1 MTRPE
6 PDGTQKH
13 AVQGGVE
20 VGGQAAPGGVLRA
33 LLPRTLLA
41 RNIVLLI
48 VLVMLSQACALGVLL
63 HYVQRPRVERAAAVF
78 ATYVTTLDNLLA
90 ATPPSA
96 RATLT
101 ARLDARTQLPDD
113 ATEAQ
118 PTNLLRAYRIYQRDV
133 FLDSLR
139 AHLPADMPAR
149 WQSVG
154 GQRLWIRMHA
164 PADAPQTPYWIALP
178 IPEDAQGNGL
188 DAAILLSL
196 GLGAL
201 AALTGYLIQRHLN
214 QPLQQLTRAARRVSA
229 GETPAPLPTDGPTE
243 IATVSHAFN
252 QMTQALQQAEATRAL
267 MLAGISHDI
276 RTPLTKLRLAM
287 AMAMPHGSDSSF
299 VVAAESYL
307 DQIETIL
314 QQFMDY
320 AGSGEREA
328 AEPGDLNA
336 LIERL
341 AGDFAG
347 LGHEFALSLAVLPA
361 LAYRPISMM
370 RLLMN
375 LMQNAIVY
383 GGTGL
388 AVRSWTTPEAVYV
401 AVGDRG
407 KGLSAQELEQLKAPF
422 QRGSNARAHSGG
434 TGLGL
439 AIVERIARLH
449 HGSLQ
454 FHAREG
460 GGLEV
465 WVVLPVVLAA
475 GLPVV
480 PPLA

>member
-1 MTRPE
+1 MTRSML
-6 PDGTQKH
+6 QK
-13 AVQGGVE
+13 
-20 VGGQAAPGGVLRA
+20 A
-33 LLPRTLLA
+33 LPKTLLA
-41 RNIVLLI
+41 RNIALLI
-48 VLVMLSQACALGVLL
+48 VLVMLSQICSLGVLL
-63 HYVQRPRVERAAAVF
+63 HYVQRPRVERAATVF
-78 ATYVTTLDNLLA
+78 ATYVTTLDSLLQ
-90 ATPPSA
+90 ATPADA
-96 RATLT
+96 RAGLI
-101 ARLDARTQLPDD
+101 ARLNGRAELPRE
-113 ATEAQ
+113 ATLEA
-118 PTNLLRAYRIYQRDV
+118 PRSVLRAYRSYQRNV
-133 FLDSLR
+133 FVESLR

-149 WQSVG
+149 WQFEG

-164 PADAPQTPYWIALP
+164 PADAPHMPYWIALP
-178 IPEDAQGNGL
+178 IPEDAQGAGL

-201 AALTGYLIQRHLN
+201 AALTGYVIQRHLN

-229 GETPAPLPTDGPTE
+229 GETPAPLPTDGPAE
-243 IATVSHAFN
+243 IAAVSSAFN
-252 QMTQALQQAEATRAL
+252 QMTQTLQQAEATRAL

-276 RTPLTKLRLAM
+276 RTPLTKLRLSM
-287 AMAMPHGSDSSF
+287 AMAMPDGSDSSF

-361 LAYRPISMM
+361 VAYRPISMM

-388 AVRSWTTPEAVYV
+388 AVRSWATSEAVYA

-407 KGLSAQELEQLKAPF
+407 KGLSAEELAQLKAPF
-422 QRGSNARAHSGG
+422 QRGRNARAHSGG

-449 HGSLQ
+449 GGSLQ
-454 FHAREG
+454 FHARDG

-465 WVVLPVVLAA
+465 WVVLPLIS
-475 GLPVV
+475 V
-480 PPLA
+480 PATHPAPRGTPRPR

>member
-1 MTRPE
+1 MTR
-6 PDGTQKH
+6 G
-13 AVQGGVE
+13 
-20 VGGQAAPGGVLRA
+20 LLRRA
-33 LLPRTLLA
+33 LPKTLLA
-41 RNIVLLI
+41 RNIALLI
-48 VLVMLSQACALGVLL
+48 VLVMVSQVCALGVLL

-90 ATPPSA
+90 STPPGA
-96 RATLT
+96 RASLT
-101 ARLDARTQLPDD
+101 ARLDARAQLPAE
-113 ATEAQ
+113 ATEMPA
-118 PTNLLRAYRIYQRDV
+118 PSLWRAYRTYQRRV
-133 FLDSLR
+133 FIDSLR
-139 AHLPADMPAR
+139 AHLPADMPAQ
-149 WQSVG
+149 WQTEG

-164 PADAPQTPYWIALP
+164 PPDAPQAPFWIALP
-178 IPEDAQGNGL
+178 IPEDAQGYGL
-188 DAAILLSL
+188 EAAIFLSL
-196 GLGAL
+196 GLAVL
-201 AALTGYLIQRHLN
+201 AALAGYAIQLHLN
-214 QPLQQLTRAARRVSA
+214 EPLEELTRAARRVSA

-243 IATVSHAFN
+243 IAAVSHAFN
-252 QMTQALQQAEATRAL
+252 QMTRALQEADATRAL

-276 RTPLTKLRLAM
+276 RTPLTKLRLSM
-287 AMAMPHGSDSSF
+287 AMAMPDGSDSSF

-320 AGSGEREA
+320 AGSGEREVA
-328 AEPGDLNA
+328 QPGDLNA

-347 LGHEFALSLAVLPA
+347 LGHEFELSLAKLPA

-388 AVRSWTTPEAVYV
+388 AVRTWASGDAVTI

-407 KGLSAQELEQLKAPF
+407 KGLSVQELEQLKAPF
-422 QRGSNARAHSGG
+422 QRGRNARAHSGG

-439 AIVERIARLH
+439 SIVDRIARLH
-449 HGSLQ
+449 GGGVQ

-465 WVVLPVVLAA
+465 WVVLPVASA
-475 GLPVV
+475 
-480 PPLA
+480 

>member
-1 MTRPE
+1 MARPL
-6 PDGTQKH
+6 
-13 AVQGGVE
+13 
-20 VGGQAAPGGVLRA
+20 LRR

-41 RNIVLLI
+41 RNIALLI
-48 VLVMLSQACALGVLL
+48 VLVMLSQVCSLGVLL
-63 HYVQRPRVERAAAVF
+63 HYVQRPRVDRAAAVF

-90 ATPPSA
+90 ATPSSA
-96 RATLT
+96 RSALT
-101 ARLDARTQLPDD
+101 ARLDARAQLPPE
-113 ATEAQ
+113 ATETPPPSLAH
-118 PTNLLRAYRIYQRDV
+118 AYRNYQRDM

-139 AHLPADMPAR
+139 GHLPADMPAR
-149 WQSVG
+149 WQTEG
-154 GQRLWIRMHA
+154 GERLWIRLHA
-164 PADAPQTPYWIALP
+164 PADAPQAPYWIALP

-188 DAAILLSL
+188 EVAIFLSL

-201 AALTGYLIQRHLN
+201 AALAGYAIQLHLN
-214 QPLQQLTRAARRVSA
+214 EPLQELTRAARRVSA
-229 GETPAPLPTDGPTE
+229 GEAPAPLPTDGPTE
-243 IATVSHAFN
+243 IAAVSSAFN
-252 QMTQALQQAEATRAL
+252 QMTHALQEADATRAL

-276 RTPLTKLRLAM
+276 RTPLTKLRLSM

-299 VVAAESYL
+299 VIAAESYL

-328 AEPGDLNA
+328 PLPGDLNA

-347 LGHEFALSLAVLPA
+347 LGHEFELSLAPLPA

-383 GGTGL
+383 GGSGL
-388 AVRSWTTPEAVYV
+388 AVRSWATAGTVTV

-422 QRGSNARAHSGG
+422 QRGRNARAHSGG

-439 AIVERIARLH
+439 SIVERIARLH
-449 HGSLQ
+449 GGSLQ
-454 FHAREG
+454 FHPREG

-465 WVVLPVVLAA
+465 WVVLPAAA
-475 GLPVV
+475 G
-480 PPLA
+480 

>member
-1 MTRPE
+1 MTRPL
-6 PDGTQKH
+6 
-13 AVQGGVE
+13 
-20 VGGQAAPGGVLRA
+20 LRR

-48 VLVMLSQACALGVLL
+48 VLVMLSQICSIAVLL
-63 HYVQRPRVERAAAVF
+63 HYVQRPRVERAATVF
-78 ATYVTTLDNLLA
+78 ATYVTTLDSVLE
-90 ATPPSA
+90 ATPA
-96 RATLT
+96 RARAALT
-101 ARLDARTQLPDD
+101 TRLDARAQLP
-113 ATEAQ
+113 AGAAEEPPPNVA
-118 PTNLLRAYRIYQRDV
+118 RAYRTYQRDL

-149 WQSVG
+149 WQTEG

-164 PADAPQTPYWIALP
+164 PTDAPNAPYWIALP
-178 IPEDAQGNGL
+178 IPEDAQGSGL
-188 DAAILLSL
+188 EAAIVLSL
-196 GLGAL
+196 GLGIL
-201 AALTGYLIQRHLN
+201 AALAGYAIQLHLN
-214 QPLQQLTRAARRVSA
+214 EPLQELARAARHVSA
-229 GETPAPLPTDGPTE
+229 GKTPAPLPTDGPTE
-243 IATVSHAFN
+243 IAAVSRAFN
-252 QMTQALQQAEATRAL
+252 QMTQTLQEAEATRAL

-276 RTPLTKLRLAM
+276 RTPLTKLRLSM
-287 AMAMPHGSDSSF
+287 AMAMPDGSDSSF

-328 AEPGDLNA
+328 PQPGDLNA

-347 LGHEFALSLAVLPA
+347 LGHEFELSLTKLPA
-361 LAYRPISMM
+361 LGYRPISMM

-383 GGTGL
+383 GKTGL
-388 AVRSWTTPEAVYV
+388 AVRSWVAADVSLKAGGAAKQGQTVIV

-407 KGLSAQELEQLKAPF
+407 NGLSAQELEQLKAPF
-422 QRGSNARAHSGG
+422 QRGRNARSHSGG

-439 AIVERIARLH
+439 SIVERIARLH
-449 HGSLQ
+449 GGSLQ
-454 FHAREG
+454 FHARDG

-465 WVVLPVVLAA
+465 WVVLPIKAA
-475 GLPVV
+475 
-480 PPLA
+480 

>member
-1 MTRPE
+1 MKRTLL
-6 PDGTQKH
+6 Q
-13 AVQGGVE
+13 
-20 VGGQAAPGGVLRA
+20 RA
-33 LLPRTLLA
+33 LPKTLLA

-48 VLVMLSQACALGVLL
+48 VLVMLSQVCSLAVLL
-63 HYVQRPRVERAAAVF
+63 RYVQQPRVDRAAAVF
-78 ATYVTTLDNLLA
+78 ATYVSTLDSLLA
-90 ATPPSA
+90 ATPSEA
-96 RATLT
+96 RAALT
-101 ARLDARTQLPDD
+101 ARLDGHAQLPP
-113 ATEAQ
+113 EAAQ
-118 PTNLLRAYRIYQRDV
+118 EPPASLLRAYRTYQRNM

-139 AHLPADMPAR
+139 AHLPTDMPVR
-149 WQSVG
+149 WQLTG

-164 PADAPQTPYWIALP
+164 PADTHEAPYWIALP
-178 IPEDAQGNGL
+178 IPEDAQGGGL

-201 AALTGYLIQRHLN
+201 AALTGYAIQRHLN
-214 QPLQQLTRAARRVSA
+214 QPLLQLTHAARRVSA
-229 GETPAPLPTDGPTE
+229 GETPDPLPTDGPSE
-243 IATVSHAFN
+243 IAAVSSAFN
-252 QMTQALQQAEATRAL
+252 QMTHALQQAEATRAL

-276 RTPLTKLRLAM
+276 RTPLTKLRLSM
-287 AMAMPHGSDSSF
+287 AMAMPDDGDSSF

-347 LGHEFALSLAVLPA
+347 LGHEFDLSLADLPPVA
-361 LAYRPISMM
+361 FRPISMM

-388 AVRSWTTPEAVYV
+388 AVRSWATGEAVCV

-407 KGLSAQELEQLKAPF
+407 KGLTAAELEQLKAPF
-422 QRGSNARAHSGG
+422 QRGRNARSHSGG

-439 AIVERIARLH
+439 AIVDRIARLH
-449 HGSLQ
+449 GGTLQ

-465 WVVLPVVLAA
+465 WVVLPLGLSHAA
-475 GLPVV
+475 R
-480 PPLA
+480 AA

>member
-1 MTRPE
+1 
-6 PDGTQKH
+6 
-13 AVQGGVE
+13 
-20 VGGQAAPGGVLRA
+20 
-33 LLPRTLLA
+33 
-41 RNIVLLI
+41 
-48 VLVMLSQACALGVLL
+48 
-63 HYVQRPRVERAAAVF
+63 
-78 ATYVTTLDNLLA
+78 
-90 ATPPSA
+90 
-96 RATLT
+96 
-101 ARLDARTQLPDD
+101 
-113 ATEAQ
+113 
-118 PTNLLRAYRIYQRDV
+118 
-133 FLDSLR
+133 LR
-139 AHLPADMPAR
+139 AHLPADMPVR
-149 WQSVG
+149 WQSEG
-154 GQRLWIRMHA
+154 GQRMWIRMRA
-164 PADAPQTPYWIALP
+164 PADTPHTPYWIALP
-178 IPEDAQGNGL
+178 IPEDAQGAEL

-201 AALTGYLIQRHLN
+201 AALTGYVIQRHLN
-214 QPLQQLTRAARRVSA
+214 QPLQELARTARRVSA
-229 GETPAPLPTDGPTE
+229 GETPAPLPTDGPAE
-243 IATVSHAFN
+243 IASVSSAFN
-252 QMTQALQQAEATRAL
+252 QMTHALQQAEATRAL

-276 RTPLTKLRLAM
+276 RTPLTKLRLSM
-287 AMAMPHGSDSSF
+287 AMAMPDGSDSSF

-347 LGHEFALSLAVLPA
+347 LGHEFELSLANLPA
-361 LAYRPISMM
+361 VAYRPISMM

-388 AVRSWTTPEAVYV
+388 AVRSWATGVAVYV

-407 KGLSAQELEQLKAPF
+407 KGLSAEELEQLKAPF
-422 QRGSNARAHSGG
+422 QRGRNARTHSGG

-449 HGSLQ
+449 GGSLQ

-465 WVVLPVVLAA
+465 WVVLPLTSDPATHPA
-475 GLPVV
+475 
-480 PPLA
+480 PPGRPRPR

>member
-1 MTRPE
+1 MTRPLL
-6 PDGTQKH
+6 H
-13 AVQGGVE
+13 
-20 VGGQAAPGGVLRA
+20 R

-41 RNIVLLI
+41 RNIALLI
-48 VLVMLSQACALGVLL
+48 ALVMLSQVCALGVLL

-90 ATPPSA
+90 ATPPNA
-96 RATLT
+96 RRELT
-101 ARLDARTQLPDD
+101 ARLDARAQAPD
-113 ATEAQ
+113 EAAAA
-118 PTNLLRAYRIYQRDV
+118 PPPNLMRAYRTYQRNV
-133 FLDSLR
+133 FIESLR

-149 WQSVG
+149 WQTRG

-164 PADAPQTPYWIALP
+164 PADTPQTPYWIALP

-214 QPLQQLTRAARRVSA
+214 RPLQELTRAARRVSA

-243 IATVSHAFN
+243 IAAVSGAFN

-276 RTPLTKLRLAM
+276 RTPLTKLRLSM
-287 AMAMPHGSDSSF
+287 AMAMPNGSDSSF

-320 AGSGEREA
+320 AGSGEREQP
-328 AEPGDLNA
+328 EPGDLNA

-347 LGHEFALSLAVLPA
+347 LGHEFELSLATLPA
-361 LAYRPISMM
+361 VPYRPISMM

-383 GGTGL
+383 GGSGL
-388 AVRSWTTPEAVYV
+388 AVRSWATREAVYV

-422 QRGSNARAHSGG
+422 QRGRNARTHSGG

-449 HGSLQ
+449 GGSLE

-465 WVVLPVVLAA
+465 WVVLPPGASTR
-475 GLPVV
+475 
-480 PPLA
+480 

>member
-1 MTRPE
+1 MTRAWL
-6 PDGTQKH
+6 QR
-13 AVQGGVE
+13 
-20 VGGQAAPGGVLRA
+20 VL
-33 LLPRTLLA
+33 PKTLLA
-41 RNIVLLI
+41 RNILLLI
-48 VLVMLSQACALGVLL
+48 VLVMLSQLCALAVLL
-63 HYVQRPRVERAAAVF
+63 HYVQRPRVERAATVF
-78 ATYVTTLDNLLA
+78 ATYVTTLDSLLQ
-90 ATPPSA
+90 ATPPGA
-96 RATLT
+96 RAQLT
-101 ARLDARTQLPDD
+101 ARLDARTQLPAD
-113 ATEAQ
+113 AALE
-118 PTNLLRAYRIYQRDV
+118 PPPSLMRAYRTYQRNV

-139 AHLPADMPAR
+139 EHLPADMPAL
-149 WQSVG
+149 WQSEG

-164 PADAPQTPYWIALP
+164 PADAPHTPYWIALP

-201 AALTGYLIQRHLN
+201 AALTGYVIQRHLN
-214 QPLQQLTRAARRVSA
+214 QPLQALTQAARRVSA
-229 GETPAPLPTDGPTE
+229 GETPAPLSTDGPIE
-243 IATVSHAFN
+243 IATVSSAFN
-252 QMTQALQQAEATRAL
+252 QMTHALQQAEATRAL

-276 RTPLTKLRLAM
+276 RTPLTKLRLSM
-287 AMAMPHGSDSSF
+287 AMAMPDGSDSSF
-299 VVAAESYL
+299 VVAAEGYL

-328 AEPGDLNA
+328 AESGDLNA
-336 LIERL
+336 LVERL

-347 LGHEFALSLAVLPA
+347 LGHEFELSLAVLPA
-361 LAYRPISMM
+361 IAYRPISMM

-383 GGTGL
+383 GGTGFS
-388 AVRSWTTPEAVYV
+388 VRSWATSEAVYV

-407 KGLSAQELEQLKAPF
+407 KGLSAEELEQLKAPF
-422 QRGSNARAHSGG
+422 QRGRNARAHSGG

-449 HGSLQ
+449 GGSLQ

-465 WVVLPVVLAA
+465 WVVLPLIPGPATH
-475 GLPVV
+475 PV
-480 PPLA
+480 PPGKPRPQ

>member
-1 MTRPE
+1 MTRTPL
-6 PDGTQKH
+6 Q
-13 AVQGGVE
+13 
-20 VGGQAAPGGVLRA
+20 RA
-33 LLPRTLLA
+33 LPKTLLA
-41 RNIVLLI
+41 RNILLLI
-48 VLVMLSQACALGVLL
+48 VLVMLSQVCSLVVLL
-63 HYVQRPRVERAAAVF
+63 HYVQQPRVERAAAVF
-78 ATYVTTLDNLLA
+78 ATYVLTLDHLLE
-90 ATPPSA
+90 ATPPDTRTS
-96 RATLT
+96 LM
-101 ARLDARTQLPDD
+101 ARLDGRAQLPPQ
-113 ATEAQ
+113 AQ
-118 PTNLLRAYRIYQRDV
+118 DEPPRSLLRAYRAYQRNL
-133 FLDSLR
+133 FLEGLR
-139 AHLPADMPAR
+139 AHLPADMPVR
-149 WQSVG
+149 WQTTG

-164 PADAPQTPYWIALP
+164 PAGEHAAPVWIALP

-196 GLGAL
+196 AL
-201 AALTGYLIQRHLN
+201 TAFAALTGYAIQRHLN
-214 QPLQQLTRAARRVSA
+214 QPLRQLTHAARRVSA
-229 GETPAPLPTDGPTE
+229 GETPPPLPTDGPTE
-243 IATVSHAFN
+243 IAEVSGAFN

-287 AMAMPHGSDSSF
+287 AMSLPDDSDSSF

-328 AEPGDLNA
+328 AVPGDLNA

-347 LGHEFALSLAVLPA
+347 LGHEFALSLADLPPVA
-361 LAYRPISMM
+361 FRPISMM

-383 GGTGL
+383 GGAGL
-388 AVRSWTTPEAVYV
+388 AVRSWMAADAVCV

-407 KGLSAQELEQLKAPF
+407 NGLSAQELEQLRAPF
-422 QRGSNARAHSGG
+422 QRGRNARSHSGG

-439 AIVERIARLH
+439 AIVDRIARLH
-449 HGSLQ
+449 SGSLQ

-465 WVVLPVVLAA
+465 WVVLPLAA
-475 GLPVV
+475 R
-480 PPLA
+480 AA

>member
-1 MTRPE
+1 MVRPL
-6 PDGTQKH
+6 
-13 AVQGGVE
+13 
-20 VGGQAAPGGVLRA
+20 LRRV
-33 LLPRTLLA
+33 LPRTLLA
-41 RNIVLLI
+41 RNIALLI
-48 VLVMLSQACALGVLL
+48 VLVMLTQVCSLGVLL
-63 HYVQRPRVERAAAVF
+63 HYVQRPRVDRAAAVF

-90 ATPPSA
+90 ATPPGARSA
-96 RATLT
+96 LT
-101 ARLDARTQLPDD
+101 PRLDARAQLPPE
-113 ATEAQ
+113 ATDKPPPSLAH
-118 PTNLLRAYRIYQRDV
+118 AYRNYQRDM

-149 WQSVG
+149 WQTEG
-154 GQRLWIRMHA
+154 GERLWIRLHA
-164 PADAPQTPYWIALP
+164 PADAPQAPYWIALP

-188 DAAILLSL
+188 EVAIFLSL

-201 AALTGYLIQRHLN
+201 AALAGYAIQLHLN
-214 QPLQQLTRAARRVSA
+214 EPLQELARAARRVSA
-229 GETPAPLPTDGPTE
+229 GEAPAPLPTDGPTE
-243 IATVSHAFN
+243 IAAVSSAFN
-252 QMTQALQQAEATRAL
+252 QMTHALQEADATRAL

-276 RTPLTKLRLAM
+276 RTPLTKLRLSM

-299 VVAAESYL
+299 VIAAESYL

-328 AEPGDLNA
+328 PLPGDLNA

-347 LGHEFALSLAVLPA
+347 LGHEFELSLAPLPA

-383 GGTGL
+383 GGSGL
-388 AVRSWTTPEAVYV
+388 AVRSWAAAGTVTV

-422 QRGSNARAHSGG
+422 QRGRNARAHSGG

-439 AIVERIARLH
+439 SIVERIARLH
-449 HGSLQ
+449 GGSLQ
-454 FHAREG
+454 FHPREG

-465 WVVLPVVLAA
+465 WVVLPVAA
-475 GLPVV
+475 G
-480 PPLA
+480 

>member
-1 MTRPE
+1 MTPSLL
-6 PDGTQKH
+6 Q
-13 AVQGGVE
+13 
-20 VGGQAAPGGVLRA
+20 RA
-33 LLPRTLLA
+33 LPKTLLA
-41 RNIVLLI
+41 RNIALLI
-48 VLVMLSQACALGVLL
+48 VLVMLSQVCALGVLL
-63 HYVQRPRVERAAAVF
+63 HYVQRPRVERAATVF
-78 ATYVTTLDNLLA
+78 ATYVTTLDSLLQ
-90 ATPPSA
+90 ATPPGA
-96 RATLT
+96 RATLN
-101 ARLDARTQLPDD
+101 ARLDARAQLP
-113 ATEAQ
+113 AEAAQ
-118 PTNLLRAYRIYQRDV
+118 EPPPSVLRVYRTYQRNV
-133 FLDSLR
+133 FLESLR
-139 AHLPADMPAR
+139 EHLPADMPAR
-149 WQSVG
+149 WQSEG

-178 IPEDAQGNGL
+178 IPEDAQGAGL

-214 QPLQQLTRAARRVSA
+214 QPLQELTRAARRVSA
-229 GETPAPLPTDGPTE
+229 GETPAPLPTDGPAE
-243 IATVSHAFN
+243 IATVSSAFN
-252 QMTQALQQAEATRAL
+252 QMTHALQQAEATRAL

-276 RTPLTKLRLAM
+276 RTPLTKLRLSM
-287 AMAMPHGSDSSF
+287 AMAMPDGSDSSF

-328 AEPGDLNA
+328 AEAGDLNG

-347 LGHEFALSLAVLPA
+347 LGHEFELSLATLPA
-361 LAYRPISMM
+361 IAYRPISMM

-388 AVRSWTTPEAVYV
+388 AVRSWATGEAVYV

-407 KGLSAQELEQLKAPF
+407 KGLSAEELEQLKAPF
-422 QRGSNARAHSGG
+422 QRGRNARAHSGG

-449 HGSLQ
+449 GGSLQ

-465 WVVLPVVLAA
+465 WVVLPLAA
-475 GLPVV
+475 R
-480 PPLA
+480 AA

>member
-1 MTRPE
+1 MARSL
-6 PDGTQKH
+6 
-13 AVQGGVE
+13 VRRV
-20 VGGQAAPGGVLRA
+20 
-33 LLPRTLLA
+33 LPRTLLA

-48 VLVMLSQACALGVLL
+48 VLVMLSQACSLGVLL

-90 ATPPSA
+90 ATPSGA
-96 RATLT
+96 RAALT
-101 ARLDARTQLPDD
+101 ARLDAHAQLPPE
-113 ATEAQ
+113 ATEA
-118 PTNLLRAYRIYQRDV
+118 PPRSLLRAYRTYQHDM
-133 FLDSLR
+133 FLDTLR
-139 AHLPADMPAR
+139 AHLPADMPVR
-149 WQSVG
+149 WQTEG
-154 GQRLWIRMHA
+154 GQRMWIRMHA

-188 DAAILLSL
+188 EAAIFLSL
-196 GLGAL
+196 GLGLL
-201 AALTGYLIQRHLN
+201 AALAGYAIQLHLN
-214 QPLQQLTRAARRVSA
+214 EPLQELARAARRVSA
-229 GETPAPLPTDGPTE
+229 GEMPAPLPTDGPTE
-243 IATVSHAFN
+243 IAAVSGAFN
-252 QMTQALQQAEATRAL
+252 QMTQVLQEAEATRAL

-276 RTPLTKLRLAM
+276 RTPLTKLRLSM

-328 AEPGDLNA
+328 PQPGDLNT

-347 LGHEFALSLAVLPA
+347 LGHEFELSLAKLPA

-383 GGTGL
+383 GGSGL
-388 AVRSWTTPEAVYV
+388 TVRTWATAGTVTV

-422 QRGSNARAHSGG
+422 QRGRNARAHSGG

-439 AIVERIARLH
+439 SIVERIARLH
-449 HGSLQ
+449 GGGLQ
-454 FHAREG
+454 FHSREG

-465 WVVLPVVLAA
+465 WVVLPVTSV
-475 GLPVV
+475 
-480 PPLA
+480 

>member
-1 MTRPE
+1 MTRP
-6 PDGTQKH
+6 
-13 AVQGGVE
+13 
-20 VGGQAAPGGVLRA
+20 
-33 LLPRTLLA
+33 LLQRMLPSTLLA
-41 RNIVLLI
+41 RNIALLI
-48 VLVMLSQACALGVLL
+48 ALVMLSQICSIGVLL

-78 ATYVTTLDNLLA
+78 ATYVGTLDQLLA
-90 ATPPSA
+90 ATTGNA
-96 RATLT
+96 RAVVT
-101 ARLDARTQLPDD
+101 ARLDARTELPAEAAQADD
-113 ATEAQ
+113 ATS
-118 PTNLLRAYRIYQRDV
+118 PPPNLLRAYRTYQRNE
-133 FLDSLR
+133 FLASLR
-139 AHLPADMPAR
+139 AHLPEDMPAR
-149 WQSVG
+149 WQSIG

-164 PADAPQTPYWIALP
+164 PADAPHAPYWIALP

-201 AALTGYLIQRHLN
+201 AALTGYVIQRHLN
-214 QPLQQLTRAARRVSA
+214 RPLRQLTRAARRVSA
-229 GETPAPLPTDGPTE
+229 GDMPAPLPTDGPTE
-243 IATVSHAFN
+243 IAEVSSAFN
-252 QMTQALQQAEATRAL
+252 QMTQTLQQAEATRAL

-276 RTPLTKLRLAM
+276 RTPLTKLRLSM
-287 AMAMPHGSDSSF
+287 AMAMPDSSDSSF

-328 AEPGDLNA
+328 PEPGDLNA

-347 LGHEFALSLAVLPA
+347 LGHMFELSPGKLPA
-361 LAYRPISMM
+361 FAFRPISMM

-383 GGTGL
+383 GGSGL
-388 AVRSWTTPEAVYV
+388 AVRSWATADAICV

-407 KGLSAQELEQLKAPF
+407 KGLSADELEQLKAPF
-422 QRGSNARAHSGG
+422 QRGRNARSHSGG

-449 HGSLQ
+449 GGSVQ

-465 WVVLPVVLAA
+465 WVVLPRAA
-475 GLPVV
+475 
-480 PPLA
+480 

>member
-1 MTRPE
+1 MTRAWL
-6 PDGTQKH
+6 Q
-13 AVQGGVE
+13 
-20 VGGQAAPGGVLRA
+20 RA
-33 LLPRTLLA
+33 LPKTLLA

-48 VLVMLSQACALGVLL
+48 VLVMLSQLCALAVLL
-63 HYVQRPRVERAAAVF
+63 HYVQRPRVERAATVF
-78 ATYVTTLDNLLA
+78 ATYVTTLDSLLQ
-90 ATPPSA
+90 ATPPGA
-96 RATLT
+96 RAELT
-101 ARLDARTQLPDD
+101 ARLDARTQLP
-113 ATEAQ
+113 AEAAVE
-118 PTNLLRAYRIYQRDV
+118 PPPSLMRAYRTYQRNV

-139 AHLPADMPAR
+139 EHLPADMPAL
-149 WQSVG
+149 WQSEG

-164 PADAPQTPYWIALP
+164 PADAPHLPYWIALS
-178 IPEDAQGNGL
+178 IPEDAQGKEL

-201 AALTGYLIQRHLN
+201 AALTGYVIQRHLN
-214 QPLQQLTRAARRVSA
+214 QPLQALTRAARRVSA
-229 GETPAPLPTDGPTE
+229 GETPAPLSTDGPIE
-243 IATVSHAFN
+243 IATVSSAFN
-252 QMTQALQQAEATRAL
+252 QMTHALQQAEATRAL

-287 AMAMPHGSDSSF
+287 AMAMPDGSDSSF
-299 VVAAESYL
+299 VVAAEGYL

-320 AGSGEREA
+320 AGSGERET

-336 LIERL
+336 LVERL

-347 LGHEFALSLAVLPA
+347 LGHEFELSLAVLPA
-361 LAYRPISMM
+361 ILYRPISMM

-383 GGTGL
+383 GGSGL
-388 AVRSWTTPEAVYV
+388 AVRSWATGEAVYV

-407 KGLSAQELEQLKAPF
+407 KGLSAEELEQLKAPF
-422 QRGSNARAHSGG
+422 QRGRNARAHSGG

-449 HGSLQ
+449 GGSLQ
-454 FHAREG
+454 FHSREG

-465 WVVLPVVLAA
+465 WVVLPLIPGPATH
-475 GLPVV
+475 PV
-480 PPLA
+480 PPGRPRPR

>member
-1 MTRPE
+1 MTRSLL
-6 PDGTQKH
+6 Q
-13 AVQGGVE
+13 
-20 VGGQAAPGGVLRA
+20 RA
-33 LLPRTLLA
+33 LPRTLLA
-41 RNIVLLI
+41 RNIALLI
-48 VLVMLSQACALGVLL
+48 ALVMLSQVCSIGVLL
-63 HYVQRPRVERAAAVF
+63 RYVQRPRVERAAAVF

-90 ATPPSA
+90 ATPPQA
-96 RATLT
+96 RAELT
-101 ARLDARTQLPDD
+101 GRLDARAQLPS
-113 ATEAQ
+113 EARDE
-118 PTNLLRAYRIYQRDV
+118 PAPSLLRAYRTYQRSV

-139 AHLPADMPAR
+139 SHLPADMPAR

-164 PADAPQTPYWIALP
+164 PADAPQAPYWIALP
-178 IPEDAQGNGL
+178 VPEDAQGNGL
-188 DAAILLSL
+188 DAAIFLSL

-201 AALTGYLIQRHLN
+201 AALTGLLIQRHLN
-214 QPLQQLTRAARRVSA
+214 QPLQELTRAARRVSA
-229 GETPAPLPTDGPTE
+229 GEAPAPLPTDGPTE
-243 IATVSHAFN
+243 IAAVSGAFN
-252 QMTQALQQAEATRAL
+252 QMTQTLQQAEATRAL

-276 RTPLTKLRLAM
+276 RTPLTKLRLSM
-287 AMAMPHGSDSSF
+287 AMAMPDGGDSSF

-320 AGSGEREA
+320 AGSGEREQP
-328 AEPGDLNA
+328 ERGDLNA

-347 LGHEFALSLAVLPA
+347 LGHEFELSLANLPP

-383 GGTGL
+383 GKTGL
-388 AVRSWTTPEAVYV
+388 AVRSWVTTEGAQGPAGEAVIV

-422 QRGSNARAHSGG
+422 QRGRNARSHSGG

-439 AIVERIARLH
+439 AIVERIVRLH
-449 HGSLQ
+449 GGSLQ

-465 WVVLPVVLAA
+465 WVVLPVAA
-475 GLPVV
+475 
-480 PPLA
+480 

>member
-1 MTRPE
+1 MARSLL
-6 PDGTQKH
+6 QKM
-13 AVQGGVE
+13 
-20 VGGQAAPGGVLRA
+20 
-33 LLPRTLLA
+33 LPRTLLA
-41 RNIVLLI
+41 RNIALLI

-78 ATYVTTLDNLLA
+78 ATYVSTLDNLLA
-90 ATPPSA
+90 ATPPATRSA
-96 RATLT
+96 LT
-101 ARLDARTQLPDD
+101 ARLDARAQLPPES
-113 ATEAQ
+113 AET
-118 PTNLLRAYRIYQRDV
+118 PKRSLVHAYRTYQRNV

-149 WQSVG
+149 WQTEG

-164 PADAPQTPYWIALP
+164 PADAPHAPYWIALP

-188 DAAILLSL
+188 EAAILLSL
-196 GLGAL
+196 GLGVL
-201 AALTGYLIQRHLN
+201 AALAGYAIQLHLN
-214 QPLQQLTRAARRVSA
+214 EPLQELTRAARRVSA

-243 IATVSHAFN
+243 IAAVSGAFN
-252 QMTQALQQAEATRAL
+252 QMTHALQEADATRAL

-276 RTPLTKLRLAM
+276 RTPLTKLRLSM

-328 AEPGDLNA
+328 PQPGDLNA

-347 LGHEFALSLAVLPA
+347 LGHEFELSLATLPT

-383 GGTGL
+383 GGSGL
-388 AVRSWTTPEAVYV
+388 AVRTWASGDTVTV

-407 KGLSAQELEQLKAPF
+407 KGLSAQELEALKAPF
-422 QRGSNARAHSGG
+422 QRGRNARAHSGG

-439 AIVERIARLH
+439 SIVERIARLH
-449 HGSLQ
+449 GGSLQ
-454 FHAREG
+454 FHPRDG

-465 WVVLPVVLAA
+465 WVVLPVALV
-475 GLPVV
+475 
-480 PPLA
+480 